1 LPHANLT
8 WSNLGPVDLKQA
20 DGRSTGR
27 LWRTNLEGADLRS
40 ADLTGA
46 NLTSARLG
54 NARLAGAIL
63 VRAVTTDT
71 PLAAAMGSNAAGRW
85 QLGFGEA
92 INA

>member
-1 LPHANLT
+1 
-8 WSNLGPVDLKQA
+8 
-20 DGRSTGR
+20 

-63 VRAVTTDT
+63 ARAVTTDT
-71 PLAAAMGSNAAGRW
+71 PLAVAMGGNAAGGW

-92 INA
+92 VAT